1 MNSELPKHKRKS
13 NKLKAKRL
21 NEQIYK
27 IVLENPKVTLE
38 EIGYEIS
45 RTRERVRQL
54 ISDSHKDNTLT
65 PINRIKRR
73 GGINLNKVDYCS
85 GDCGKWVYKV
95 LRKKVKTKYIC
106 VDCRKKQWEAIR
118 PICTNCGITFS
129 LNSSYKYHR
138 KAYKKVAKY
147 PEMNFCSK
155 TCLGEYSGRNFGFGA
170 NRININRRW

>member
-1 MNSELPKHKRKS
+1 MESELVKRRRQS
-13 NKLKAKRL
+13 NKFKAKQL
-21 NEQIYK
+21 NIWIHA
-27 IVLENPKVTLE
+27 IVEENPKVTLKE
-38 EIGYEIS
+38 IAKEIG

-54 ISDSHKDNTLT
+54 INDSHKDNTLT

-73 GGINLNKVDYCS
+73 GGINLDKVDYCS
-85 GDCGKWVYKV
+85 GDCGKWVYKI
-95 LRKKVKTKYIC
+95 LRKKVKAKYIC

-118 PICTNCGITFS
+118 PTCTNCGITFS
-129 LNSSYKYHR
+129 LNNSYKYHR

-170 NRININRRW
+170 NRLNINKR